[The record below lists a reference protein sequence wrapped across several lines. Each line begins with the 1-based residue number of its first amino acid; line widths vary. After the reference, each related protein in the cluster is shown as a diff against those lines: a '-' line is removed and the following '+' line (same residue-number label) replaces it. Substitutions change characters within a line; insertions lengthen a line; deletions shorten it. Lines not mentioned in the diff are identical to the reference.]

1 MRLHKFIAACG
12 YTSRRRAELL
22 IQAGRV
28 KVNGKSLMSL
38 GTTVK
43 KEDVVAV
50 NGEIVILPDPKTI
63 LFNKPPGII
72 TSTHDTHERLT
83 VMDYLPPALI
93 DIGVLPIGRLDRET
107 EGLLLLTNVGELNH
121 RITHPSFEIEK
132 EYVALI
138 NGKPAK
144 EALKK
149 LAAGVK
155 IENHTTAP
163 AKILKTVADGNN
175 TQVVLVIHEGKKR
188 QIRRMFEAVGYKVLR
203 LARTRGGNILLQGL
217 APSAWRDATPRE
229 LHGLNIGYDE
239 IIKKHAAFKTTDS

>member
-1 MRLHKFIAACG
+1 MRLHKYIAACG

-28 KVNGKSLMSL
+28 EVNGKHLTSL
-38 GTTVK
+38 GSTVK
-43 KEDVVAV
+43 KEDVITV
-50 NGEIVILPDPKTI
+50 NGEIISLPDPKTI

-93 DIGVLPIGRLDRET
+93 EIGVLPIGRLDRET

-132 EYVALI
+132 EYVALV
-138 NGKPAK
+138 NGKPAR
-144 EALKK
+144 EALEK

-155 IENHTTAP
+155 IEKHQTAP

-188 QIRRMFEAVGYKVLR
+188 QVRRMFEAVGQKVLR
-203 LARTRGGNILLQGL
+203 LARTRVGNLRLQGL
-217 APSAWRDATPRE
+217 DPSAWRDAETRE
-229 LHGLNIGYDE
+229 LRGLNIGYDE
-239 IIKKHAAFKTTDS
+239 IIRKHSAFKSSDS